1 MTWMLTATGG
11 VVNLR
16 TMDRAS
22 ISLLDIAQ
30 HLAQLNRYT
39 GACSRPESVAEHS
52 LFVCQLME
60 EAGIRDPSAL
70 LAGLM
75 HDAHE
80 AYTQDLSSPMKE
92 LIGEAWSREERRIQL
107 AVLDRFDLVGAFQVW
122 HAEIKHADTVALST
136 ERAQLL
142 PPTGPTWPA
151 TISHPPVTWR
161 RFDQSATFTWRDW
174 RDAFAEKF
182 GELQFARNTRA
193 RLGLGALV

>member
-1 MTWMLTATGG
+1 MTWMLTANGS

-16 TMDRAS
+16 TMERDS
-22 ISLLDIAQ
+22 IRLLDIAQ
-30 HLAQLNRYT
+30 HLAQINRFT
-39 GACSRPESVAEHS
+39 GACCRPESVAEHS

-80 AYTQDLSSPMKE
+80 AYTSDLSSPMKE
-92 LIGEAWSREERRIQL
+92 LIGEAWAKEERRIQIS
-107 AVLDRFDLVGAFQVW
+107 VLDRFGLVGAFQVW

-136 ERAQLL
+136 ERTQLL
-142 PPTGPTWPA
+142 PPVGPIWPA
-151 TISHPPVTWR
+151 TTSHPPVTWR

-174 RDAFAEKF
+174 RDTFVEKF
-182 GELQFARNTRA
+182 GELNFARSTRA